1 MLSQN
6 GWTVYDNTDRFT
18 RFTAAGRGWW
28 AANQDCAVV
37 AAEFI
42 ERWESE
48 VESVT
53 KDDPELDDWSYAFR
67 AVRGQTSG
75 YSNHASA
82 TAWDVNA
89 TQHPRGV
96 ALAKTFTSAQIATVH
111 RIRSAITDDSGRPVL
126 RWGGDYVNS
135 LIDGMHIEINAT
147 AAEVRQ
153 AANKIRNR
161 QKPET
166 DMPLTTTDAKVV
178 WDTTDSILGQTPAGS
193 LHEIDLR
200 TAAANLRD
208 RAKDGVAAALDDP
221 EHPLTV
227 RLAELE
233 STLNAILTAVTEPP
247 AP

>member
-1 MLSQN
+1 MISQN
-6 GWTVYDNTDRFT
+6 GWTVYDNTSHFT

-28 AANQDCAVV
+28 AANADCAVV

-42 ERWESE
+42 TRWDAD

-96 ALAKTFTSAQIATVH
+96 ALAKTFTAAQIATVH
-111 RIRSAITDDSGRPVL
+111 RIRSAITDDSGRPVF

-153 AANKIRNR
+153 AANRIR
-161 QKPET
+161 QKED
-166 DMPLTTTDAKVV
+166 DMPLNDTDKSWLKTTIRDQIIAVL
-178 WDTTDSILGQTPAGS
+178 TTEKLVDNRDENNEPTGSKFAIAQTLAG
-193 LHEIDLR
+193 LDQKLDYYVAPRLREIV
-200 TAAANLRD
+200 AN
-208 RAKDGVAAALDDP
+208 
-221 EHPLTV
+221 T
-227 RLAELE
+227 
-233 STLNAILTAVTEPP
+233 TPP
-247 AP
+247 APGQ

>member
-1 MLSQN
+1 MISEN
-6 GWTVYDNTDRFT
+6 GWTVYDNPSHFV

-28 AANQDCAVV
+28 AANADCAVV

-42 ERWESE
+42 TRWDAE

-111 RIRSAITDDSGRPVL
+111 RIRSAITDYSGRPVF

-147 AAEVRQ
+147 AAEVKQ

-161 QKPET
+161 QKAET
-166 DMPLTTTDAKVV
+166 DMPLTNADVDLIWGHPNSIIGQSPGGAVKTTMDRVDADNLQAQVREGIEV
-178 WDTTDSILGQTPAGS
+178 ALSDSA
-193 LHEIDLR
+193 
-200 TAAANLRD
+200 
-208 RAKDGVAAALDDP
+208 
-221 EHPLTV
+221 HPLTA
-227 RLAELE
+227 RLVAIE
-233 STLNAILTAVTEPP
+233 SALDQILAKVSEPP
-247 AP
+247 AQ